1 MRGRIAAAAIAA
13 ALLTGACSKQP
24 PASASAASKKPAEP
38 IAVKTARAEA
48 RTVERAIMV
57 TGSLQADEIT
67 TASSE
72 VGGRVLHLA
81 ADFGQPVRKGQVIA
95 ELDTT
100 ELALQLERTRAS
112 LAQAMA
118 RIGMEPG
125 QERIPD
131 STPLTR
137 QAKAQMED
145 AKSKYENAEKL
156 VKTGDVSQE
165 RFNELEKMYRARVA
179 AYEAT
184 QDDFRTQLAL
194 VRSLQAEVKLA
205 EKRLRDAKVVAP
217 FDGIVQ
223 QKHVSPGQYI
233 KENVPIYTLVKTSPL
248 RLRVDVPES
257 AVSEV
262 KVGTTLRFTT
272 EAVPG
277 AEFQA
282 VVRELNPTLDPR
294 SRTLTAEARLVTPD
308 ARLRPG
314 SFVQV
319 RLVTQAKAPVI
330 AVPRAALYSV
340 AGLNKFFSIVDG
352 KAREHKVAEIL
363 GANGWV
369 ELPEGVIPAGATIAV
384 SNVPLLTD
392 GAPVRVA
399 DQT

>member
-1 MRGRIAAAAIAA
+1 MACTAIIFAGCGSKQNAPAAAAA
-13 ALLTGACSKQP
+13 
-24 PASASAASKKPAEP
+24 KPEP
-38 IAVKTARAEA
+38 ISVKTAVSEA

-57 TGSLQADEIT
+57 TGSLQADEVT

-72 VGGRVLHLA
+72 VAGRLTTLRV
-81 ADFGQPVRKGQVIA
+81 DFGQPVRKGEVIA
-95 ELDTT
+95 ELDPT
-100 ELALQLERTRAS
+100 ELSLQLERTRAS

-118 RIGMEPG
+118 RVGMEPG

-131 STPLTR
+131 STPMTR

-165 RFNELEKMYRARVA
+165 RFNELDKLYRARVA
-179 AYEAT
+179 AYEAS
-184 QDDFRTQLAL
+184 QDDLRTQLAA

-205 EKRLRDAKVVAP
+205 EKRLRDAKIVAP

-233 KENVPIYTLVKTSPL
+233 KENVPVYTLVKSWPM

-262 KVGTTLRFTT
+262 RVGTTLRFTT

-282 VVRELNPTLDPR
+282 VVRELNPSLEAR
-294 SRTLTAEARLVTPD
+294 SRTLTAEARLTAND
-308 ARLRPG
+308 SRLRPG

-319 RLVTQAKAPVI
+319 RLVTEAKAPVV

-340 AGLNKFFSIVDG
+340 AGLNKFFTIQDG
-352 KAREHKVAEIL
+352 KAREHKVGEIL
-363 GANGWV
+363 GSNGWV
-369 ELPEGVIPAGATIAV
+369 ELPEGTIPAGAVVAV
-384 SNVPLLTD
+384 SNIPLLTD
-392 GAPVRVA
+392 GADVRA
-399 DQT
+399 AGQS

>member
-1 MRGRIAAAAIAA
+1 VRATSILAAAIFLAGCGSKHDGPAAAAA
-13 ALLTGACSKQP
+13 
-24 PASASAASKKPAEP
+24 KPEP
-38 IAVKTARAEA
+38 ISVKTAVAEA

-57 TGSLQADEIT
+57 TGSLQADEVT
-67 TASSE
+67 TATSE
-72 VGGRVLHLA
+72 VAGRVAQLH

-95 ELDTT
+95 ELEPT
-100 ELALQLERTRAS
+100 ELSLQLERVRAS

-118 RIGMEPG
+118 RVGMEPA
-125 QERIPD
+125 QDRIPD
-131 STPLTR
+131 STPMTR

-165 RFNELEKMYRARVA
+165 RFNELDKLYRARVA
-179 AYEAT
+179 AYEAS
-184 QDDFRTQLAL
+184 QDDLRTQLAA

-205 EKRLRDAKVVAP
+205 EKRLRDAKIVAP

-233 KENVPIYTLVKTSPL
+233 KENVPVFTLVKAWPL

-262 KVGTTLRFTT
+262 RVGTTLRFTT

-282 VVRELNPTLDPR
+282 VVRELNPVLEAR
-294 SRTLTAEARLVTPD
+294 SRTLTAEARLASSD
-308 ARLRPG
+308 SRLRPG

-319 RLVTQAKAPVI
+319 RLVTEAKAPVV

-340 AGLNKFFSIVDG
+340 AGLNKFFTIEAG
-352 KAREHKVAEIL
+352 KAKEHKVGEIL
-363 GANGWV
+363 GSNGWV
-369 ELPEGVIPAGATIAV
+369 ELPEGTIPAGAVVAV
-384 SNVPLLTD
+384 SSIPLLTD
-392 GAPVRVA
+392 GAEVRA
-399 DQT
+399 SGQS